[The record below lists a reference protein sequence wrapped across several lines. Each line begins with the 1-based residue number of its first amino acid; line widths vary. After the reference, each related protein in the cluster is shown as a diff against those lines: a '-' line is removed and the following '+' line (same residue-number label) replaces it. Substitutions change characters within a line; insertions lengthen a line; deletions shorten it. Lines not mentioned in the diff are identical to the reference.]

1 MSEDFTVERARE
13 KLEEFKAGLVK
24 LVPDPSTYRLLDL
37 DKDYTPVELRDLL
50 QHYSSY
56 LATLYSLRGRIRAE
70 SIIVD
75 RGFKTGM
82 AVARARSGL
91 SKATVADREAEILS
105 ENQGFRDLK
114 KMQIFNETYEALL
127 DGWIE
132 AYAQAYAGASRITSL
147 FLGETE
153 HLSLRSN

>member
-1 MSEDFTVERARE
+1 MSEDFTVDRARE
-13 KLEEFKAGLVK
+13 KLDEFQASLEK
-24 LVPDPSTYRLLDL
+24 LVPNPSSYRLLDL
-37 DKDYTPVELRDLL
+37 DREYTPVELRDIL
-50 QHYSSY
+50 QRYSSY

-82 AVARARSGL
+82 AVARSQNPA
-91 SKATVADREAEILS
+91 KTTTIADKEADILANN
-105 ENQGFRDLK
+105 EGFRELK
-114 KMQIFNETYEALL
+114 KMQIFNETYEALI

-132 AYAQAYAGASRITSL
+132 AYGQAYSGVSRIISL